1 MFARGLIQ
9 LLLSAMFT
17 AVVTTIVCFYLYLPV
32 CMSMHLFSTR
42 LSRIKLLY
50 LFAKHLFNRSIF
62 VPFQASNGHDG
73 SKVHLNGDGGGG
85 YGDAD
90 WQYEDIELERG
101 GSGLGFSIAGGT
113 DNPHIGTDTSIYIT
127 KLIPGGAASADGR
140 LQVNDCIVSVN
151 DVSVVDVTHAMAVE
165 ALKKAGNNVK
175 LHVRRRGVFK
185 APQAAPPLSAPI
197 QTQPLGSATAAAATA
212 AAPPV
217 KSEPKVIEIDLV
229 KGGKG
234 LGFSIAGGIGNQHIP
249 GDNGIYVT
257 KIMEGGAAQVDG
269 RLSIGDKLIA
279 VHANGAEK
287 NLENVNHEEA
297 VATLKA
303 VQESVV
309 LVVGKTQHYVAAAT
323 ASPNEAGGVRLG
335 GTSGSNGTTGNLT
348 SLSMGTGM
356 NNIGHTVVDYAQSER
371 SHSPLPSE

>member
-1 MFARGLIQ
+1 M
-9 LLLSAMFT
+9 
-17 AVVTTIVCFYLYLPV
+17 
-32 CMSMHLFSTR
+32 
-42 LSRIKLLY
+42 
-50 LFAKHLFNRSIF
+50 
-62 VPFQASNGHDG
+62 QASNGHDSSSG
-73 SKVHLNGDGGGG
+73 KIHLNGDSGG
-85 YGDAD
+85 YGDSD

-101 GSGLGFSIAGGT
+101 SSGLGFSIAGGT

-151 DVSVVDVTHAMAVE
+151 EVSVVDVTHAMAVE

-185 APQAAPPLSAPI
+185 QPAPVQAASPAPI
-197 QTQPLGSATAAAATA
+197 QSQPMAAAVA
-212 AAPPV
+212 PV
-217 KSEPKVIEIDLV
+217 KSEPKIVEIDLV

-249 GDNGIYVT
+249 EDNGIYVT
-257 KIMEGGAAQVDG
+257 RIMDGGAAQVDG

-279 VHANGAEK
+279 VNANGQEK

-297 VATLKA
+297 EATLKA
-303 VQESVV
+303 VTDAVV
-309 LVVGKTQHYVAAAT
+309 LVVGKTQHYVA
-323 ASPNEAGGVRLG
+323 SPSIGGVRATG
-335 GTSGSNGTTGNLT
+335 NGTTGNLT

-356 NNIGHTVVDYAQSER
+356 NTIGQSVVDYAQSER
-371 SHSPLPSE
+371 SHSPLPSEYKEGRRIEQDDTNLLLLQIWTCPHDTHLQTFWLQFPQELRGQ

>member
-1 MFARGLIQ
+1 M
-9 LLLSAMFT
+9 
-17 AVVTTIVCFYLYLPV
+17 
-32 CMSMHLFSTR
+32 
-42 LSRIKLLY
+42 
-50 LFAKHLFNRSIF
+50 
-62 VPFQASNGHDG
+62 
-73 SKVHLNGDGGGG
+73 
-85 YGDAD
+85 
-90 WQYEDIELERG
+90 ERG

-175 LHVRRRGVFK
+175 LHVRRRGGGFK
-185 APQAAPPLSAPI
+185 APVAPVSAPI
-197 QTQPLGSATAAAATA
+197 QTQPVAAAAA
-212 AAPPV
+212 AVV

-257 KIMEGGAAQVDG
+257 KIMDGGAAQVDG

-279 VHANGAEK
+279 VHANGQEK

-309 LVVGKTQHYVAAAT
+309 LVVGKTQQYVAP
-323 ASPNEAGGVRLG
+323 SPNSSGARLG
-335 GTSGSNGTTGNLT
+335 GTNGNLS
-348 SLSMGTGM
+348 SLSMGAGM
-356 NNIGHTVVDYAQSER
+356 NNVGQSVVDYAQSER
-371 SHSPLPSE
+371 SHSPLPSKLFWG